1 MINNINNSNYN
12 NNNNNNIKCNNSIDS
27 SDDDNSIS
35 PLPVVSYAFK
45 SFSEQLVMFDSLGF
59 YFKKPK
65 LMIDFF
71 NDNHSNGDDDHDDH
85 GGSNSNVDSLSSSRN
100 KSNGSS
106 SYDDLLI
113 YRPMRYYRSIYNHL
127 HNSNQSSSSSTPTK
141 GSMDLQHIITMKT
154 INHTTIAL
162 IPQHLPK
169 FHPSFDEIILSILIH
184 SPNTIITIIG

>member
-1 MINNINNSNYN
+1 
-12 NNNNNNIKCNNSIDS
+12 
-27 SDDDNSIS
+27 
-35 PLPVVSYAFK
+35 
-45 SFSEQLVMFDSLGF
+45 MFDSLGF

-71 NDNHSNGDDDHDDH
+71 NDNHSNDDDDDDYDDDY
-85 GGSNSNVDSLSSSRN
+85 GGSNSNVDSLSSSSR
-100 KSNGSS
+100 S

-113 YRPMRYYRSIYNHL
+113 YRPLRYYRSIYNHL
-127 HNSNQSSSSSTPTK
+127 HNSYQSSSSTPTK

>member
-1 MINNINNSNYN
+1 
-12 NNNNNNIKCNNSIDS
+12 
-27 SDDDNSIS
+27 
-35 PLPVVSYAFK
+35 
-45 SFSEQLVMFDSLGF
+45 MFDSLGF

-71 NDNHSNGDDDHDDH
+71 NENHSNGDDDGDHDDH
-85 GGSNSNVDSLSSSRN
+85 GGSNSNVDSLSSSSSSSSSCCSSRR
-100 KSNGSS
+100 SNGSS

-113 YRPMRYYRSIYNHL
+113 YRPLRYYRSIYNHL
-127 HNSNQSSSSSTPTK
+127 HNSYQSSSSTPTK

>member
-1 MINNINNSNYN
+1 
-12 NNNNNNIKCNNSIDS
+12 
-27 SDDDNSIS
+27 
-35 PLPVVSYAFK
+35 
-45 SFSEQLVMFDSLGF
+45 
-59 YFKKPK
+59 
-65 LMIDFF
+65 MIDFF
-71 NDNHSNGDDDHDDH
+71 NDNHSNGDDDYDDDH
-85 GGSNSNVDSLSSSRN
+85 GGSNSNVDSLSSSSR
-100 KSNGSS
+100 SS

-113 YRPMRYYRSIYNHL
+113 YRPLRYYRSIYNHL
-127 HNSNQSSSSSTPTK
+127 HNSYQSSSSTPTK

>member
-1 MINNINNSNYN
+1 
-12 NNNNNNIKCNNSIDS
+12 
-27 SDDDNSIS
+27 
-35 PLPVVSYAFK
+35 
-45 SFSEQLVMFDSLGF
+45 MFDSLGF

-71 NDNHSNGDDDHDDH
+71 NDNHSNGDDDDDH
-85 GGSNSNVDSLSSSRN
+85 GGSNSNVDTTSTT
-100 KSNGSS
+100 KT

-127 HNSNQSSSSSTPTK
+127 HNSYQSSSSTPTK

-154 INHTTIAL
+154 INRTTIAL